1 MVKLEELTDQ
11 QVQAEIEKNGIKV
24 RRSQAD
30 KPDALRKVRPV
41 FLRLKHAIKTRELS
55 LVLSSS
61 LLIDQ

>member
-30 KPDALRKVRPV
+30 KPDALRKVRPAV
-41 FLRLKHAIKTRELS
+41 LRSYNRGR
-55 LVLSSS
+55 VWY
-61 LLIDQ
+61 

>member
-30 KPDALRKVRPV
+30 KPDALRKVRPAV
-41 FLRLKHAIKTRELS
+41 LQLLHAIKTREFS
-55 LVLSSS
+55 FV
-61 LLIDQ
+61 